1 MATSR
6 YTTAEL
12 STLEDFQCQICL
24 STLRDCVA
32 IEPCGHNFCASC
44 LSHHFASQLLVHSLE
59 SNHPSQMVTYTLSAK
74 AIRCHSLGHVCHK
87 AYDER

>member
-6 YTTAEL
+6 YTTADL

-24 STLRDCVA
+24 STLRGCVA

-44 LSHHFASQLLVHSLE
+44 LSHHFASQLLVHFPKQHHQTQL
-59 SNHPSQMVTYTLSAK
+59 LA
-74 AIRCHSLGHVCHK
+74 
-87 AYDER
+87 